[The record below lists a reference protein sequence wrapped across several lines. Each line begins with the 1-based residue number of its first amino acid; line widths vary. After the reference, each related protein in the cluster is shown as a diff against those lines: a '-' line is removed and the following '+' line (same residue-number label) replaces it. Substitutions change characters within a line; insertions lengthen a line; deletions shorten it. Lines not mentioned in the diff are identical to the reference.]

1 MSDQRDDELLEELS
15 LMMHRVDPVPAS
27 VVLAAQ
33 SAIMWRSIDAELAQ
47 LTADSLVEDRRL
59 VGVRA
64 HDVPTMLTFEIGG
77 QILEVEVMPAGRAR
91 RLVGQLVP
99 AGPGQVVVHHGDAQ
113 VAVQADEVGRFSV
126 DGIAPGPARVRWQA
140 AAGGRPAETDWFLV

>member
-1 MSDQRDDELLEELS
+1 MSDTQDEELLQELR
-15 LMMHRVDPVPAS
+15 LMMRRVDPVPAS
-27 VVLAAQ
+27 VVLAAR
-33 SAIMWRSIDAELAQ
+33 SAIMWRSIDAELAE

-77 QILEVEVMPAGRAR
+77 QILEVEVMPTGRVR

-99 AGPGQVVVHHGDAQ
+99 AGPGQVVVHHGEAE
-113 VAVQADEVGRFSV
+113 VTVQADEVGRFSV
-126 DGIAPGPARVRWQA
+126 DGIATGPVRVRWQA
-140 AAGGRPAETDWFLV
+140 SAGVRPAETDWFLA